1 MNKSYLGRN
10 ILGFLALFFL
20 IAAMPLSAQSTWC
33 RRDGHSIATD
43 PSGKVYTWGW
53 NTNGQLGNGTYTYSY
68 DVPVTVT
75 TSGVLSGK
83 TITAVA
89 GGEAHSIAL
98 TSDGTVY
105 TWGHNFI
112 GQLGNGNL
120 TDSNVP
126 VAVTGLSGKTITAV
140 AGGGTHSIALASDGT
155 VYTWGFNFYGQ
166 LGNGNNTN
174 SNVAVAVT
182 GLSGKTI
189 TAIAGG
195 LNHSIALA
203 TDGTVYTWGDNF
215 SGQLGNGTNNAS
227 NVPVAVTGLSG
238 KTITAVAGGGVHS
251 IALAPDGTVYTWG
264 ENYFGQLGN
273 GTNTYSNVPVAV
285 TGLSGKTIT
294 AIAGGGLHSIALAS
308 DGKVYT
314 WGYNV
319 FGQLGNGT
327 NTDSN
332 VPVAVTGLSGETI
345 TAIASGKDH
354 SFALAS
360 DGTVY
365 TWGDNYYGQLGNGT
379 NTDSNVPV
387 VVDQSIFTWPAVSA
401 PTPTEASE
409 NVISIFSDTYNP
421 ISNVDLNPNWQ
432 QTTRVVEV
440 PIQGNNTLVYSGL
453 NYQGID
459 FDANHQ
465 DVSGMEYLHVDF
477 WSVNSTSLNI
487 FLISPGPVET
497 PYALTVPTNGNW
509 TSVDIPIGDFLPV
522 NLADVNQIKFEGDG
536 DIYLDNIYFYK
547 EPNLG
552 PTTAAPIPTEASENV
567 ISIYSDAYTPITGLD
582 LNPNWGQS
590 TIVTEEQ
597 IQGNNT
603 LVYSGLNYQGIDFD
617 ANHQDVSGMDFIH
630 LDYWTSNSTSLNIFL
645 ISPGSVETPLVLT
658 VPTNGNWTS
667 LNIPLTEFLPVN
679 LADVNQIKFEGDG
692 DIYLDNIYFYKEP
705 NLGPTTAAPIPTEAS
720 ENVISIYS
728 DAYTPITGLDLN
740 PNWGQS
746 TIVTEEQIQGN
757 NTLVFSGLNYQGID
771 FDANHQD
778 VSGMDFIHLDYWTS
792 NSTSLNIFLISPG
805 PVETPYALTV
815 PTNGNWTSLNIP
827 LTEFSPVNLAD
838 VNQIKFEGDG
848 DIYLDNI
855 YFYKEPYLGPTTAA
869 PIPTEASEN
878 VISIYSDAYT
888 PITGLDL
895 NPNWGQ
901 STIVTQELIQ
911 GNNTLVFSGLNY
923 QGIDF
928 DANHQDVS
936 GMEYLHVDFW
946 SVNST
951 SLNIFL
957 ISPGPVETPYA
968 LTVPTNGNWTSV
980 DIPIGD
986 FLPVNLAD
994 VFQLKFE
1001 GDGDIYLDN
1010 IYFYKRVSTSID
1022 ENIKPKI
1029 YTLEQNYP
1037 NPFNPVTTIKYGLP
1051 EPTNVKVEVF
1061 DVIGQRVALLVNEE
1075 QAAGYYKVNF
1085 GGDNLTSGLYIYRIS
1100 AGDKFTAIKKMLM
1113 VK

>member
-1 MNKSYLGRN
+1 MNKLYLGKN

-20 IAAMPLSAQSTWC
+20 IAPMPLSAQSI
-33 RRDGHSIATD
+33 GAGEIHSIATD
-43 PSGKVYTWGW
+43 PSGKVYTWGR
-53 NTNGQLGNGTYTYSY
+53 NFDGQLGNGNNTSSN
-68 DVPVTVT
+68 VAVAVT
-75 TSGVLSGK
+75 GLSGK

-89 GGEAHSIAL
+89 GGSYHSIAL
-98 TSDGTVY
+98 ASDGTVY
-105 TWGHNFI
+105 TWGRNNE
-112 GQLGNGNL
+112 GQLGNGNN
-120 TDSNVP
+120 TGSNVP
-126 VAVTGLSGKTITAV
+126 VAVTGLSGKTITAI
-140 AGGGTHSIALASDGT
+140 AGGYYHSIALASDGT
-155 VYTWGFNFYGQ
+155 VYTWGNNFDGQ
-166 LGNGNNTN
+166 LGNGNNTA

-195 LNHSIALA
+195 GAHSIALA
-203 TDGTVYTWGDNF
+203 SDGTVYTWGYNF
-215 SGQLGNGTNNAS
+215 DGQLGNGNNSNSNVPVAVTGLSGKTITSIAGGGGHSIALAPDGKVYTWGYNGFGQLGNGTNTAS

-238 KTITAVAGGGVHS
+238 KTITS
-251 IALAPDGTVYTWG
+251 
-264 ENYFGQLGN
+264 
-273 GTNTYSNVPVAV
+273 
-285 TGLSGKTIT
+285 
-294 AIAGGGLHSIALAS
+294 IAGGAFHSIALAS
-308 DGKVYT
+308 DGTVYT
-314 WGYNV
+314 WGYN
-319 FGQLGNGT
+319 FSGQLGNGN

-345 TAIASGKDH
+345 TAIAGGVGH
-354 SFALAS
+354 SIALAS

-365 TWGDNYYGQLGNGT
+365 TWGYNGLGQLGNGN

-387 VVDQSIFTWPAVSA
+387 AVDQSIFTWPAVSA

-421 ISNVDLNPNWQ
+421 ISNVDLNPDWQ

-509 TSVDIPIGDFLPV
+509 TSINIPLTEFLPV

-746 TIVTEEQIQGN
+746 TIVTEE
-757 NTLVFSGLNYQGID
+757 
-771 FDANHQD
+771 
-778 VSGMDFIHLDYWTS
+778 
-792 NSTSLNIFLISPG
+792 
-805 PVETPYALTV
+805 
-815 PTNGNWTSLNIP
+815 
-827 LTEFSPVNLAD
+827 
-838 VNQIKFEGDG
+838 
-848 DIYLDNI
+848 
-855 YFYKEPYLGPTTAA
+855 
-869 PIPTEASEN
+869 
-878 VISIYSDAYT
+878 
-888 PITGLDL
+888 
-895 NPNWGQ
+895 
-901 STIVTQELIQ
+901 LIQ

-928 DANHQDVS
+928 DANHQNVS

-1037 NPFNPVTTIKYGLP
+1037 NPFNPSTNIKYSVA
-1051 EPTNVKVEVF
+1051 EFTNVRI
-1061 DVIGQRVALLVNEE
+1061 DVYNLLGEIVKTLVNEH
-1075 QAAGYYKVNF
+1075 QKPGYYSVTFNA
-1085 GGDNLTSGLYIYRIS
+1085 DNLASGLYIYRIS
-1100 AGDKFTAIKKMLM
+1100 AGNKFTAIKKMLM

>member
-20 IAAMPLSAQSTWC
+20 IAAMPLSAQKLGAGN
-33 RRDGHSIATD
+33 GHSIATD

-1037 NPFNPVTTIKYGLP
+1037 NPFQPSYN
-1051 EPTNVKVEVF
+1051 N
-1061 DVIGQRVALLVNEE
+1061 
-1075 QAAGYYKVNF
+1075 
-1085 GGDNLTSGLYIYRIS
+1085 
-1100 AGDKFTAIKKMLM
+1100 
-1113 VK
+1113 

>member
-20 IAAMPLSAQSTWC
+20 IAAMPLSAQKLGAGN
-33 RRDGHSIATD
+33 GHSIATD